1 MFNTQ
6 YLLEMSSHDK
16 YSDTPR
22 PRPSALLVITCL
34 QCGRPCYK
42 LPWPMFNVRII
53 CANFQPSVAASGGGG
68 GGVQLLMI
76 F

>member
-6 YLLEMSSHDK
+6 YLLEMSSDDK
-16 YSDTPR
+16 YPATP
-22 PRPSALLVITCL
+22 ALLVITCL
-34 QCGRPCYK
+34 HCDRPCYK

-53 CANFQPSVAASGGGG
+53 CANFQPSVAGGGGGG